1 MRSIQLLF
9 SSHSRG
15 HWSTKKLSDL
25 PKVEPRCELSG
36 SCCRALHLN
45 PECCLLLVEAGYRW
59 GVEGWAGAGNESGDW
74 CSSGLRY
81 PLRENV
87 VFHSRWS
94 VETLKA
100 HKQEKNNNNKIE
112 SVLLKDNFGG
122 WLFWGGNEQ
131 SKCKESSK
139 LGGCCN
145 SLRES
150 WKQVF
155 TEAVALRVEGRGYF
169 WEIVRIPLWF

>member
-9 SSHSRG
+9 SSYSWG

-59 GVEGWAGAGNESGDW
+59 RVEGWEGAGNESGDW

-81 PLRENV
+81 PLCKNV
-87 VFHSRWS
+87 MFHSRCS
-94 VETLKA
+94 VEKLKA
-100 HKQEKNNNNKIE
+100 HKQEKNNNKIE

-131 SKCKESSK
+131 SKCKEGSK

-150 WKQVF
+150 WKKVF
-155 TEAVALRVEGRGYF
+155 TEAVALRVEGSRYF